1 MHYSISNFQTHQCW
15 LIASSFNWR
24 WSSSVVV
31 FGIVFRYKAQC
42 GAFSINGRD
51 PNKSVI
57 LTFIDDQNADRSPLV
72 QLRCFE
78 RMSLMNLARLPAAPL
93 WWVRKTLYGF
103 SELSRLRRYMKAT
116 TTKATMKTNNKAPR
130 LINGCISS
138 PDSKKKEEKEGQKNL
153 RNSSSINSGPNMST
167 SFRHL

>member
-1 MHYSISNFQTHQCW
+1 MHYCISNFQTHQCW

-31 FGIVFRYKAQC
+31 FGIVFRYRAQIAVHWSSC
-42 GAFSINGRD
+42 FM
-51 PNKSVI
+51 
-57 LTFIDDQNADRSPLV
+57 F

-138 PDSKKKEEKEGQKNL
+138 PDSKKKGRKGRSKEPTELILNQLGAKYVH
-153 RNSSSINSGPNMST
+153 I
-167 SFRHL
+167 F